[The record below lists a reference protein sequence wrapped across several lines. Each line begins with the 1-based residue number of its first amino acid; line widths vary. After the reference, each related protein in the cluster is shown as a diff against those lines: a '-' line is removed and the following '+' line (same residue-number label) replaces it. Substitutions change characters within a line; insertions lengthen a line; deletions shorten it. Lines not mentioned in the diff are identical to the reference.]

1 MEQELADL
9 RSNITALMQEYR
21 EVARDPEGRL
31 RPGPRALEI
40 KETIQILSGEL
51 RFFEQTM
58 SLLEPTTQVI
68 ARSTRLPSN
77 LPKFKRP
84 NSDSHSSVHEFMA
97 AFERLL
103 RADSY
108 PVTLLIDEG
117 DEVLTAVA
125 CGDKW
130 SAQIRKDS
138 FPDFCGWI

>member
-108 PVTLLIDEG
+108 PVSSLWLP
-117 DEVLTAVA
+117 
-125 CGDKW
+125 
-130 SAQIRKDS
+130 SAN
-138 FPDFCGWI
+138 